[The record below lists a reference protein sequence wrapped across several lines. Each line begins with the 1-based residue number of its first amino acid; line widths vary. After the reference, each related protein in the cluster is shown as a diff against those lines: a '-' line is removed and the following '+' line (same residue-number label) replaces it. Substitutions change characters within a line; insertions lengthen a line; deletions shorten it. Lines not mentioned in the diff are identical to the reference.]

1 MSNGWVK
8 LHRGLLEHGIF
19 RDAEVLQVWMYLLLR
34 ASYREQKLAIGRQVI
49 RLQPGQLLYG
59 RKAVSDKLS
68 MGEGKLRGIM
78 EMLEQSGS
86 IVVESTNRYSVV
98 TIVNWMEYQ
107 QGEGAPEF
115 PFDVDFFDDE
125 PLSFEPEQCRGE
137 YYSSAPKP
145 EPTEHQLEMQS
156 VSGFALDDDDD
167 FMDFQPTENHIQEDN
182 NKIKNNIKD
191 NKIKKYKIK
200 KREQKTELN
209 NRTEEKNNNKK
220 ESEKNKKENKLKQEK
235 NKKTQEHHYRQ
246 RAGLEVDGLDT
257 ACDRGASVAEV
268 AIGGESVI
276 KGESV
281 PEGRRRI
288 CSVKDTLPEGWPAI
302 PATAENCILLYGTD
316 KVIPSPD
323 SPWLNPDWNRVPP
336 ATVPDLPEQITF
348 NDGFAEPEKGCAIVD
363 CCASVPSCD
372 DTFSDTH
379 FSYADTLAACDDAE
393 LESYFMGEYEGV
405 YDDDLLAPFTSED
418 IDAAMENSYQPRHEF
433 AIEMRGPNE
442 PLTSADLNQLEQL
455 YLCAQNQAQ
464 LDASGEDK
472 PSASEKTVREEPS
485 ELQQA
490 CAMFDELW
498 ELYPK
503 QLGYHKVSAA
513 QKLKLYRT
521 GYDTVAKA
529 VRNYK
534 RKKRRIRKEFW
545 MNGSTF
551 FNGGF
556 LDYLPEAGIA

>member
-1 MSNGWVK
+1 M
-8 LHRGLLEHGIF
+8 
-19 RDAEVLQVWMYLLLR
+19 DA
-34 ASYREQKLAIGRQVI
+34 
-49 RLQPGQLLYG
+49 
-59 RKAVSDKLS
+59 
-68 MGEGKLRGIM
+68 
-78 EMLEQSGS
+78 
-86 IVVESTNRYSVV
+86 
-98 TIVNWMEYQ
+98 
-107 QGEGAPEF
+107 
-115 PFDVDFFDDE
+115 
-125 PLSFEPEQCRGE
+125 
-137 YYSSAPKP
+137 
-145 EPTEHQLEMQS
+145 
-156 VSGFALDDDDD
+156 
-167 FMDFQPTENHIQEDN
+167 
-182 NKIKNNIKD
+182 
-191 NKIKKYKIK
+191 
-200 KREQKTELN
+200 
-209 NRTEEKNNNKK
+209 
-220 ESEKNKKENKLKQEK
+220 
-235 NKKTQEHHYRQ
+235 
-246 RAGLEVDGLDT
+246 
-257 ACDRGASVAEV
+257 ACDKVASVAEV
-268 AIGGESVI
+268 AVGGESVI

-336 ATVPDLPEQITF
+336 AVAADLPEQITF
-348 NDGFAEPEKGCAIVD
+348 TDAFAEPEESCAIVD
-363 CCASVPSCD
+363 CCASAPSCD

-393 LESYFMGEYEGV
+393 LESYFMSEYEGV

-442 PLTSADLNQLEQL
+442 PLTSADLHQVEQL
-455 YLCAQNQAQ
+455 YLCAQNQTQ
-464 LDASGEDK
+464 LNASGKEASINNDAGNNT
-472 PSASEKTVREEPS
+472 SANEKTVREEPS

-498 ELYPK
+498 QLYPK
-503 QLGYHKVSAA
+503 QLGYHKVSVA

-534 RKKRRIRKEFW
+534 RKKRRIRKEYW

-556 LDYLPEAGIA
+556 LDYLPECA

>member
-200 KREQKTELN
+200 KK
-209 NRTEEKNNNKK
+209 RTEN
-220 ESEKNKKENKLKQEK
+220 
-235 NKKTQEHHYRQ
+235 R
-246 RAGLEVDGLDT
+246 
-257 ACDRGASVAEV
+257 
-268 AIGGESVI
+268 I
-276 KGESV
+276 K
-281 PEGRRRI
+281 
-288 CSVKDTLPEGWPAI
+288 
-302 PATAENCILLYGTD
+302 
-316 KVIPSPD
+316 
-323 SPWLNPDWNRVPP
+323 
-336 ATVPDLPEQITF
+336 
-348 NDGFAEPEKGCAIVD
+348 
-363 CCASVPSCD
+363 
-372 DTFSDTH
+372 
-379 FSYADTLAACDDAE
+379 
-393 LESYFMGEYEGV
+393 
-405 YDDDLLAPFTSED
+405 
-418 IDAAMENSYQPRHEF
+418 
-433 AIEMRGPNE
+433 
-442 PLTSADLNQLEQL
+442 
-455 YLCAQNQAQ
+455 
-464 LDASGEDK
+464 
-472 PSASEKTVREEPS
+472 
-485 ELQQA
+485 
-490 CAMFDELW
+490 
-498 ELYPK
+498 
-503 QLGYHKVSAA
+503 
-513 QKLKLYRT
+513 
-521 GYDTVAKA
+521 
-529 VRNYK
+529 
-534 RKKRRIRKEFW
+534 
-545 MNGSTF
+545 
-551 FNGGF
+551 
-556 LDYLPEAGIA
+556 

>member
-19 RDAEVLQVWMYLLLR
+19 RDAEALRVWMYLLLR
-34 ASYREQKLAIGRQVI
+34 ASYREQKLTIGRQVI
-49 RLQPGQLLYG
+49 FLQPGQLLYG
-59 RKAVSDKLS
+59 RKAVSEKLS

-145 EPTEHQLEMQS
+145 EPTERQPEMQS
-156 VSGFALDDDDD
+156 VSGFAVCNDED
-167 FMDFQPTENHIQEDN
+167 FADFQPTENHIQEDN
-182 NKIKNNIKD
+182 NLINNNKI
-191 NKIKKYKIK
+191 IKKYKIK
-200 KREQKTELN
+200 KRELN
-209 NRTEEKNNNKK
+209 NRKEDNRTEEKN
-220 ESEKNKKENKLKQEK
+220 KKENNLKQEK

-246 RAGLEVDGLDT
+246 RAVLGIDSLDT
-257 ACDRGASVAEV
+257 ACDKVASVAADRV
-268 AIGGESVI
+268 GGESII

-302 PATAENCILLYGTD
+302 PATAENCILLHGTD

-336 ATVPDLPEQITF
+336 AVVSELPEQITF
-348 NDGFAEPEKGCAIVD
+348 NDGFAEPEEDCVIVD
-363 CCASVPSCD
+363 CCASAPSCD
-372 DTFSDTH
+372 DTFSGTH

-393 LESYFMGEYEGV
+393 LEAYFMGEYEGV
-405 YDDDLLAPFTSED
+405 YDDDLLAPFTNED
-418 IDAAMENSYQPRHEF
+418 IDAAMTNSYQPWHEF

-442 PLTSADLNQLEQL
+442 PLTSADLHQLEQL
-455 YLCAQNQAQ
+455 YLCAQNQTQ
-464 LDASGEDK
+464 LNASGKELPIGNDAGNK

-556 LDYLPEAGIA
+556 LDYLPECV